1 MQQTKSAFFGAVLL
15 AVCLSSPPAL
25 SGDVLVSASDHK
37 AQSPEIA
44 LGVDGS
50 INLVW
55 IDEDPAPER
64 HDTGGHGHSHVA
76 TTNLYFARSTDGGT
90 TYSEPH
96 RINQKDG
103 EVWGFSVSKPRVAV
117 GANGTIHVFYPA
129 NALNPATGKPVA
141 VAMYTRSLDQ
151 GKTFSDPQQVNS
163 DATTDASAI
172 VHGGI
177 SQGHVFGALAV
188 DSKGSVYTTW
198 IDTRDMAKEGDH
210 SKAFM
215 AISRDDGKTFEQD
228 KELFPADVCPCC
240 QLTAY
245 VDATDRLFIG
255 SRQVA
260 DGFRD
265 STVAYSTDG
274 GRTFSPRTRIVGKRW
289 AIDGCPLKPT
299 TVAATGDNIF
309 AAYYTGGED
318 PQGVYFVRSTDG
330 GKTYSAPVLAH
341 PDAKV
346 SDAPVLTLAGNTLH
360 LFWHA
365 KVGDGARRL
374 YTRAST
380 DAGASF
386 SAPVELP
393 MADGAAQLPA
403 VVGRADGSVQL
414 VWQHGSEIRAMRWR
428 ATPERVATAAH

>member
-1 MQQTKSAFFGAVLL
+1 M
-15 AVCLSSPPAL
+15 
-25 SGDVLVSASDHK
+25 
-37 AQSPEIA
+37 
-44 LGVDGS
+44 
-50 INLVW
+50 
-55 IDEDPAPER
+55 
-64 HDTGGHGHSHVA
+64 
-76 TTNLYFARSTDGGT
+76 
-90 TYSEPH
+90 
-96 RINQKDG
+96 
-103 EVWGFSVSKPRVAV
+103 
-117 GANGTIHVFYPA
+117 
-129 NALNPATGKPVA
+129 
-141 VAMYTRSLDQ
+141 
-151 GKTFSDPQQVNS
+151 
-163 DATTDASAI
+163 
-172 VHGGI
+172 
-177 SQGHVFGALAV
+177 
-188 DSKGSVYTTW
+188 
-198 IDTRDMAKEGDH
+198 
-210 SKAFM
+210 
-215 AISRDDGKTFEQD
+215 
-228 KELFPADVCPCC
+228 
-240 QLTAY
+240 
-245 VDATDRLFIG
+245 
-255 SRQVA
+255 
-260 DGFRD
+260 
-265 STVAYSTDG
+265 
-274 GRTFSPRTRIVGKRW
+274 
-289 AIDGCPLKPT
+289 
-299 TVAATGDNIF
+299 AATGDNIF